1 VNQRAAAAAAA
12 AAAAKNGVGAW
23 RDSHVTRQRQRRLNH
38 ARHATAGANNAAV
51 SSSSIRRSQSSTR
64 EPADVGGAQINQ
76 SIVYFWS
83 GPSNKIG

>member
-1 VNQRAAAAAAA
+1 VNQRAAA

-38 ARHATAGANNAAV
+38 ARHATAGANNAAAV
-51 SSSSIRRSQSSTR
+51 SSSGIRRSQSSMR

-83 GPSNKIG
+83 GPSNKIR